1 MLIPRYWAE
10 ATRQA
15 SHKGRTLRVRRFGW
29 SEESLDA
36 AQKHAD
42 ERAEEALSRILSGER
57 LPKKERASSYNGSDG
72 IPIREEILET
82 LEGCTLTRNG
92 YGAKCLNTPNVLI
105 GDIDFEIEPI
115 KTTFLK
121 LVGVA
126 LVFSFA
132 LGVISVP
139 FGIAA
144 FILSLFLSIKLHQK
158 QVCAHK
164 KHALE
169 NLEIDTLHRIRHFTK
184 SRPEWHLR
192 VYRSPN
198 GFRVM
203 AMQDLFDPSS
213 ETVQTFF
220 EDLQVDPLYMRMC
233 QKQQCFRARLTPK
246 PWRMNL
252 EQWSDLKPRPWDAV
266 GPWPASEAGLN
277 ARDSWLQ
284 RYDELSQPFS
294 ACRFVEACGSST
306 VHPLAQ
312 KICDIHDHMSQCNQ
326 SLTLG

>member
-1 MLIPRYWAE
+1 MFIPHHWAE
-10 ATRQA
+10 ASREA
-15 SHKGRTLRVRRFGW
+15 RVKGKKVRVRRFGW
-29 SEESLDA
+29 SNESRDA
-36 AQKHAD
+36 AQAHAN
-42 ERAEEALSRILSGER
+42 ERLEAAIQQISSGER
-57 LPKKERASSYNGSDG
+57 LQRMEKGSSYSGSDG

-115 KTTFLK
+115 KTTLLK

-132 LGVISVP
+132 LGVISIP

-158 QVCAHK
+158 QICAHK

-192 VYRSPN
+192 IYRSPN
-198 GFRVM
+198 GFRVI
-203 AMQDLFDPSS
+203 AMQDVFDPSS

-252 EQWSDLKPRPWDAV
+252 EQWPDLKPRSWDAV
-266 GPWPASEAGLN
+266 GPWPAQDSRMGE
-277 ARDSWLQ
+277 RESWLR
-284 RYDELSQPFS
+284 RYDELSQTFS

-312 KICDIHDHMSQCNQ
+312 KVCDIHDHMSQCLQ
-326 SLTLG
+326 DLPLA